1 VNCSNKAYKFRIY
14 PNQEQEQCFAH
25 YFGCVRFVYNRMLAL
40 FKETRQFN
48 KNQYKVMLPDLKR
61 QFAWLKYPN
70 SQSLQSAVDNLY
82 PSAARLHHL

>member
-1 VNCSNKAYKFRIY
+1 MFTTSDIL
-14 PNQEQEQCFAH
+14 
-25 YFGCVRFVYNRMLAL
+25 GG
-40 FKETRQFN
+40 KETRQFN